1 MNKNLQSQ
9 TINWLRF
16 PLIVLVVF
24 IHNQGMGTPPDKAI
38 IPWGAMQGIDYY
50 NFLRLFITNVFAR
63 IAVPTFFIISGY
75 YFFIKNDSFNYKIYN
90 SKIHKRI
97 RTLLIPYILWNL
109 LAIIP
114 TYEIACYL
122 FKNQP
127 WPAIDFNLIHIFW
140 NNSCSTWKDIFGFE
154 HSLCYPFNVPL
165 WYIRDLIIM
174 ILISPIVYSSI
185 KRIPKTYFTLL
196 AICGTLGI
204 WPNIVGFYYNSV
216 LFFSIGSALGIYKID
231 LIKVCSKYAK
241 TNFII
246 TIITMLIV
254 SYAVSV
260 QTDTFGLNYIFY
272 ISCIMS
278 IFNIVSYLIKENK
291 LKVNTFLLRSTFF
304 VYAYHYLSSS
314 ILLSAVVPQIYKLP
328 IHGIMYPIIYMII
341 PILKICIC
349 LGIFYILEKTAPK
362 LTNLLTGSRL

>member
-1 MNKNLQSQ
+1 M
-9 TINWLRF
+9 
-16 PLIVLVVF
+16 
-24 IHNQGMGTPPDKAI
+24 
-38 IPWGAMQGIDYY
+38 
-50 NFLRLFITNVFAR
+50 
-63 IAVPTFFIISGY
+63 
-75 YFFIKNDSFNYKIYN
+75 
-90 SKIHKRI
+90 
-97 RTLLIPYILWNL
+97 
-109 LAIIP
+109 
-114 TYEIACYL
+114 
-122 FKNQP
+122 
-127 WPAIDFNLIHIFW
+127 
-140 NNSCSTWKDIFGFE
+140 
-154 HSLCYPFNVPL
+154 
-165 WYIRDLIIM
+165 
-174 ILISPIVYSSI
+174 
-185 KRIPKTYFTLL
+185 
-196 AICGTLGI
+196 
-204 WPNIVGFYYNSV
+204 GFYYNSV

-241 TNFII
+241 INFII

-349 LGIFYILEKTAPK
+349 LGIFYILEKIAPK